1 MFEFVVQD
9 REARIVIDRGTRRNA
24 VPVAGWNELEKC
36 VRAANTSKASLITI
50 TSADPASFCAGA
62 DMVEL
67 HALAE
72 DGRMRRKFAGSM
84 DSAFGWIRRTNK
96 PTVALI
102 SGGCY
107 GVGVALATACD
118 IRVARPDADFA
129 VTPARFGL
137 SYPQTDVEAL
147 VRLVGPGHAARMI
160 YGCEHYD
167 GRAAER
173 LGLVELVDEGE
184 DLGRDLIDR
193 IAANASSSLCSLK
206 ATMLGRW
213 GSRERFE
220 TSFASPDFARAAAQY
235 RGGRG

>member
-1 MFEFVVQD
+1 MFELVVED
-9 REARIVIDRGTRRNA
+9 REARIIIDRGTRRNA
-24 VPVAGWNELEKC
+24 VPVAGWAELEKC

-50 TSADPASFCAGA
+50 ASADPASFCAGA

-72 DGRMRRKFAGSM
+72 DERMRRKFAGSI

-96 PTVALI
+96 PTVALV

-107 GVGVALATACD
+107 GIGVALATACD
-118 IRVARPDADFA
+118 IRIARPGADFA

-137 SYPQTDVEAL
+137 SYPQADVEAL

-167 GRAAER
+167 GRAAAW
-173 LGLVELVDEGE
+173 LGLVELVDESE
-184 DLGRDLIDR
+184 DLGRDLIER

-206 ATMLGRW
+206 ATMLGRY
-213 GSRERFE
+213 GTKERFE
-220 TSFASPDFARAAAQY
+220 SSFASPDFARAAADY
-235 RGGRG
+235 RGRD